1 MEHIFYLGAN
11 LYQIGFFKAI
21 TIYIYIF
28 FFYILVYRSAF
39 SMTMVEA
46 GRGEPDLGR
55 VFFGVTIGV
64 SVALTLFVF
73 LKKYGR
79 LNFEIL

>member
-1 MEHIFYLGAN
+1 
-11 LYQIGFFKAI
+11 
-21 TIYIYIF
+21 
-28 FFYILVYRSAF
+28 
-39 SMTMVEA
+39 MTMVEA